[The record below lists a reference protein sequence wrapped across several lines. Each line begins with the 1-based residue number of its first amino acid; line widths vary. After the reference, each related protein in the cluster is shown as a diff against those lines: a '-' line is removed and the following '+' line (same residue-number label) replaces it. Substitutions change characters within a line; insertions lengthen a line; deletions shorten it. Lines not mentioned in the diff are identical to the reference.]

1 MWTDEGCKA
10 TTRIRSH
17 RGLAS
22 KVEGVLGK
30 KTEKRRDYG
39 SQEMDLR
46 LVAGSAIRGRDKL
59 VRWCPVPRTKS
70 EKSTSIGGSTVC
82 GDSPWKS
89 YS

>member
-17 RGLAS
+17 RRLAS
-22 KVEGVLGK
+22 TVEGVLGK

-46 LVAGSAIRGRDKL
+46 LVGGPAVRGRDKL
-59 VRWCPVPRTKS
+59 VRWCPVPRLRAKS
-70 EKSTSIGGSTVC
+70 QQA
-82 GDSPWKS
+82 
-89 YS
+89 